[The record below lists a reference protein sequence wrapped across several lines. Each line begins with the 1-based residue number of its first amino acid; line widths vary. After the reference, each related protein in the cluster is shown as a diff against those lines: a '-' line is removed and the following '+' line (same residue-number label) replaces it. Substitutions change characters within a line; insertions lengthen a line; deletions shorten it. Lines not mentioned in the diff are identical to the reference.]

1 MTKTLPSVAA
11 AALLTLGIT
20 LGTTVSVTAG
30 LAPTASAIDTTTIAP
45 NLPYVTK
52 VISGRALCTGTLIS
66 PLMGSDGS
74 SLRGQWGQGKRH
86 CWLRQ

>member
-1 MTKTLPSVAA
+1 MTKTLPFVAA

-45 NLPYVTK
+45 QP
-52 VISGRALCTGTLIS
+52 ALRYKSNI
-66 PLMGSDGS
+66 
-74 SLRGQWGQGKRH
+74 R
-86 CWLRQ
+86 

>member
-52 VISGRALCTGTLIS
+52 DPVEPSAPAPSS
-66 PLMGSDGS
+66 PPHGF
-74 SLRGQWGQGKRH
+74 
-86 CWLRQ
+86 

>member
-45 NLPYVTK
+45 NLPYVTF
-52 VISGRALCTGTLIS
+52 VT
-66 PLMGSDGS
+66 
-74 SLRGQWGQGKRH
+74 
-86 CWLRQ
+86 

>member
-45 NLPYVTK
+45 VSYTHL
-52 VISGRALCTGTLIS
+52 RAHETN
-66 PLMGSDGS
+66 
-74 SLRGQWGQGKRH
+74 
-86 CWLRQ
+86 